1 MSEAALRANQVDK
14 IKSQMMQVEMRLIMY
29 ANINIYMIAG
39 DGYL

>member
-14 IKSQMMQVEMRLIMY
+14 IKSQMMQVEIRLIIVINT
-29 ANINIYMIAG
+29 NISMIAG